1 MVLCLFVWTVLL
13 LWATCPN
20 KWMPLYLE
28 FLDKWGM
35 HLPCTQ
41 VGVRLLGGLEDGSK
55 TKTILRQNLSVIFIL
70 RSVELHSLSGEIIM
84 FRWRG
89 KTRQWC
95 LWCKQLSVCSGPVAA
110 CRSCRCFPDVPALH
124 FSVHGALRQPQP
136 CCRSLGCQ
144 HPTALH
150 GAASAAGLCEAFASS
165 SPRHKPLRGE
175 GSWRAAAASR
185 PGTHGRGV
193 CPACCY
199 ASCHW
204 HKREELPFVF
214 TLVKEVL
221 DLNLLFLYEI
231 VPLQVM
237 VRVRGVPFQ

>member
-110 CRSCRCFPDVPALH
+110 CRSWRCFPGVPALH

-150 GAASAAGLCEAFASS
+150 GAASAAGAVRGFRIVLASPQTTAGGRELVCCCCLP
-165 SPRHKPLRGE
+165 PRHTRPRCLPCLLLRFL
-175 GSWRAAAASR
+175 SL
-185 PGTHGRGV
+185 TQTRGV
-193 CPACCY
+193 TFCLHFGQG
-199 ASCHW
+199 SS
-204 HKREELPFVF
+204 
-214 TLVKEVL
+214 
-221 DLNLLFLYEI
+221 
-231 VPLQVM
+231 
-237 VRVRGVPFQ
+237 GS